1 MEFRHYQ
8 EEYYQDVCDFLINI
22 NKKDI
27 SHINWNWARFEWMY
41 EHPYTDKSLMNR
53 MGLWFD
59 KNKIVGAAL
68 FDMYLGEAF
77 VGVLKEY
84 QPLYVEVLKYAY
96 KSLKDENGLG
106 IAICD
111 DNLVEIE
118 LAKDQGFVKSE
129 QTETMLSIKLNKT
142 FTYQLPEGYYV
153 KNLDPIKEKYALMWL
168 FWRGFDHGNDKEE
181 FERTEDLESEM
192 RLRKHYISS
201 LSVAAY
207 TKEDEP
213 VAYCSLWYD
222 NQTDYA
228 YLEPVCTVPEHRHK
242 GLAKAIIYEAL
253 NRVKELGA
261 KKVYV
266 LSDQEFYKKIGM
278 KFEKHFTFYWK
289 KENE

>member
-1 MEFRHYQ
+1 MKEFDLKLLFNFSSFSPRLHSTFSVPMIKIN
-8 EEYYQDVCDFLINI
+8 EYHTQIFFLCQANLTFQWLR
-22 NKKDI
+22 D
-27 SHINWNWARFEWMY
+27 
-41 EHPYTDKSLMNR
+41 
-53 MGLWFD
+53 
-59 KNKIVGAAL
+59 
-68 FDMYLGEAF
+68 GE
-77 VGVLKEY
+77 
-84 QPLYVEVLKYAY
+84 EVLT
-96 KSLKDENGLG
+96 DIPG
-106 IAICD
+106 
-111 DNLVEIE
+111 
-118 LAKDQGFVKSE
+118 
-129 QTETMLSIKLNKT
+129 T
-142 FTYQLPEGYYV
+142 
-153 KNLDPIKEKYALMWL
+153 
-168 FWRGFDHGNDKEE
+168 
-181 FERTEDLESEM
+181 
-192 RLRKHYISS
+192 
-201 LSVAAY
+201 Y